1 MSGSQAPAP
10 SGPCRWNFKRVSLAS
25 RTYDPASAG
34 RSGNKLAAAAFID
47 RKLADSSTVDAVTFS
62 YTKVRREP
70 EVGGLVVECHPDQN
84 HPTTAALLDFI
95 CRNFE
100 FYQPV

>member
-1 MSGSQAPAP
+1 MSGSQAPAA

-25 RTYDPASAG
+25 RKYDPASAG
-34 RSGNKLAAAAFID
+34 RSGNQLAAFID
-47 RKLADSSTVDAVTFS
+47 RKLSDPSTVDAVTFS

-70 EVGGLVVECHPDQN
+70 EVGGLVVESRPDQN

-100 FYQPV
+100 FYQHV